1 MLSSI
6 SWNCLVCF
14 PVSTLNFIFLKKFL
28 IFFPQSIH
36 SEKTSYIFS
45 KESFSY
51 ISVYE
56 ALHISS
62 QAQKKKIHPEK
73 NSLHFRKLELL
84 ALILK
89 YFKERKPWNLEWME
103 LFSFNITQFQ
113 EKIIY
118 ISGNGNPK
126 RAF

>member
-1 MLSSI
+1 MELSSVL
-6 SWNCLVCF
+6 SGLNPQFYF
-14 PVSTLNFIFLKKFL
+14 PKK
-28 IFFPQSIH
+28 I
-36 SEKTSYIFS
+36 SYIFS
-45 KESFSY
+45 SKYPLWKNFLY
-51 ISVYE
+51 FLKRKLFLYFR
-56 ALHISS
+56 LWSS
-62 QAQKKKIHPEK
+62 AYFIASSKKKIHPEK